1 MPGNSG
7 KTLAQKLGIK
17 PGHKVLVVS
26 GPKNYKSLVQPMP
39 EGVRLRR
46 SGDGHFDVIHLF
58 STRAEVF
65 EAELLRL
72 AAMMPDDGM
81 IWASWPKKSSGV
93 ATDLD
98 ENTVRELAL
107 KIGLVDV
114 KVCAVDETWSG
125 LKLVRRLKDRG
136 GPGRAVQP

>member
-7 KTLAQKLGIK
+7 KTLVQKLGIK
-17 PGHKVLVVS
+17 AGHKVLVVS

-46 SGDGHFDVIHLF
+46 SGGGHFDVIHLF

-81 IWASWPKKSSGV
+81 IWASWPKKSSSV